1 MTKVFS
7 FTDALLSLRPGS
19 EWTLYGNDYSKLI
32 WHHTDSEPPTE
43 QELLNEVA
51 RLQQAWTA
59 TEYQRQRAKEYPSL
73 QDLADALYWQ
83 AQGNLQ
89 PMTDYLAACAA
100 VKALYPK
107 GDDNA

>member
-1 MTKVFS
+1 MIDK
-7 FTDALLSLRPGS
+7 ALLNLRPGAVWS
-19 EWTLYGNDYSKLI
+19 MTGDDYTGLEWLDTVQSK
-32 WHHTDSEPPTE
+32 PTIEEVE
-43 QELLNEVA
+43 QELA

-59 TEYQRQRAKEYPSL
+59 TEYQRQRAKEYPPL

-107 GDDNA
+107 GDANA

>member
-1 MTKVFS
+1 MIDK
-7 FTDALLSLRPGS
+7 ALLNLRPGAVWS
-19 EWTLYGNDYSKLI
+19 MTGDDYTGLEWLDTVQSK
-32 WHHTDSEPPTE
+32 PTIEEVE
-43 QELLNEVA
+43 QELA

-59 TEYQRQRAKEYPSL
+59 TEYQRQRAKEYPPL

>member
-1 MTKVFS
+1 MIDK
-7 FTDALLSLRPGS
+7 ALLNLRPGAVWS
-19 EWTLYGNDYSKLI
+19 MTGDDYTGLEWLDTVQSK
-32 WHHTDSEPPTE
+32 PTIE
-43 QELLNEVA
+43 EVKQELA

-59 TEYQRQRAKEYPSL
+59 TEYQRQRAKEYPPL